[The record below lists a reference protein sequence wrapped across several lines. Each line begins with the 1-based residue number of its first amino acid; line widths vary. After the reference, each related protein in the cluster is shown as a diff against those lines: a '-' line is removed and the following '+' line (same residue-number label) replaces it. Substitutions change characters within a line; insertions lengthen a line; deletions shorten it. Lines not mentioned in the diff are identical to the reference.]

1 MIRAL
6 KENEI
11 MEQADEAL
19 SLMREG
25 WGLAKSPI
33 TGKLWVQ
40 QGGCGLGGPSKNIHH
55 QVLEYLLSTSVVMPL
70 DAREGQRQE
79 YQIK

>member
-1 MIRAL
+1 MIRTL

-11 MEQADEAL
+11 VEQADEVL
-19 SLMREG
+19 SLMRVD

-33 TGKLWVQ
+33 TGKFWVQ
-40 QGGCGLGGPSKNIHH
+40 QGGCGLGGPSKNVHN
-55 QVLEYLLSTSVVMPL
+55 QVLEYLLSKSVVESVCTL
-70 DAREGQRQE
+70 EGHRQE